1 MNRKTMYTCNRNE
14 QTMDCDCQ
22 LAGSKVGGENEKFM
36 GERDV
41 SPVLECS
48 GGIVWGTYAGR
59 GEVEDI

>member
-1 MNRKTMYTCNRNE
+1 
-14 QTMDCDCQ
+14 MDCDCQ